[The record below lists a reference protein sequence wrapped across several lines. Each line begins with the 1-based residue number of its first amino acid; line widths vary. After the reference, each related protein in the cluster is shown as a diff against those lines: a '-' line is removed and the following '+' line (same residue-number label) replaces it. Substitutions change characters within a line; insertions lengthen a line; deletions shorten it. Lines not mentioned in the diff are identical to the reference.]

1 MPAPNN
7 LTEKQRKLV
16 VAYLNGASK
25 KDAMLEAGYP
35 PSMSSHRT
43 FEESAVVKEIER
55 RQHIMSTKAGVTG
68 DWIIHR
74 LMLIADAKLSDLI
87 VEDEDGFSQIDMS
100 RMTPALKT
108 ALSGFESDKFGD
120 VTKIK
125 IKTSDKLRA
134 LEMLARHLGMFNDKL
149 ELAGEISLEERLQ
162 AGRKRSSGEGG
173 EHGEASDTQT
183 D

>member
-25 KDAMLEAGYP
+25 KQAMLDAGYSDP
-35 PSMSSHRT
+35 KSH
-43 FEESAVVKEIER
+43 SAFNSPEVIKEIER
-55 RQHIMSTKAGVTG
+55 RQHIMSAKAGVTG
-68 DWIIHR
+68 DWIIQR

-87 VEDEDGFSQIDMS
+87 VEDGDGFSQIDMS

-125 IKTSDKLRA
+125 IKTSDKLKA

-162 AGRKRSSGEGG
+162 AGRKRSSGNDEPDLG
-173 EHGEASDTQT
+173 
-183 D
+183 

>member
-7 LTEKQRKLV
+7 LTEKQRKLIV
-16 VAYLNGASK
+16 SYLNGNTK
-25 KDAMLEAGYP
+25 KQAMLDAGYS
-35 PSMSSHRT
+35 PSISSHRV
-43 FEESAVVKEIER
+43 FEAPEVIGEIKR

-162 AGRKRSSGEGG
+162 AGRKRSSG
-173 EHGEASDTQT
+173 SDEP
-183 D
+183 DLG

>member
-1 MPAPNN
+1 MPAPNH

-16 VAYLNGASK
+16 VAYLNGKSK
-25 KDAMLEAGYP
+25 HDALLEAGYATD
-35 PSMSSHRT
+35 SSAFRL
-43 FEESAVVKEIER
+43 FNQPEVIKEIKR
-55 RQHIMSTKAGVTG
+55 RQHIMSAKAGVNG
-68 DWIIHR
+68 DWIIQR
-74 LMLIADAKLSDLI
+74 LMLIADAKVADLM
-87 VEDEDGFSQIDMS
+87 VEDADGFTQIDMS

-125 IKTSDKLRA
+125 IKTSDKLKA

-162 AGRKRSSGEGG
+162 AGRKRSSGE
-173 EHGEASDTQT
+173 ASDTQT

>member
-1 MPAPNN
+1 MPAPNH

-16 VAYLNGASK
+16 VAYLNGKSK
-25 KDAMLEAGYP
+25 HDALLEAGYATH
-35 PSMSSHRT
+35 SSSFRI
-43 FEESAVVKEIER
+43 FNQPEVINEIKR
-55 RQHIMSTKAGVTG
+55 RQHIMSAKAGVTG

-87 VEDEDGFSQIDMS
+87 VEDGDGFSQIDMS

-125 IKTSDKLRA
+125 IKTSDKLKA

-162 AGRKRSSGEGG
+162 AGRKRSSG
-173 EHGEASDTQT
+173 SDES
-183 D
+183 DLG